1 VAEVVAE
8 VGAKVIVS
16 RLVAEVGAEVAT
28 MHVVKKESVLNQL
41 VKQNSGTAFRLFYL
55 ITLAKDGV
63 KLTLPF
69 LASV

>member
-1 VAEVVAE
+1 
-8 VGAKVIVS
+8 
-16 RLVAEVGAEVAT
+16 